1 MNPKINVAYQPNTKS
16 IVVRPGMDAP
26 DIFRLVAQEI
36 VHAMHDGEDYK
47 RGDWSFRASCAAYIL
62 CKRFHVSVDAFD
74 FSNVKTAY
82 HDKNAAEMQAELN
95 VIRDTANKIS
105 GGMEQEL
112 GTKSRKHHA
121 ERRNETR

>member
-1 MNPKINVAYQPNTKS
+1 M
-16 IVVRPGMDAP
+16 
-26 DIFRLVAQEI
+26 
-36 VHAMHDGEDYK
+36 
-47 RGDWSFRASCAAYIL
+47 
-62 CKRFHVSVDAFD
+62 DAFD